1 MARLVACDFEMP
13 MKLFMMPH
21 TVPNRPTNGAVAPM
35 LASMPVPRV
44 MRRPVAASMRSR
56 REATRSLMPSLST
69 ASAERLSSIIA
80 ARTSGARPCR
90 SPNFLAASASEDM
103 RASAVSSLRSRR
115 LAANISSVLASAIV
129 QVTNDANARPII
141 TAFTTMSADR
151 NMPHGERS
159 RGSCAAALVGGEAGS
174 FAGATA
180 GACGSACR
188 GPAAAAAGAG
198 ALGGGVCADAGQQT
212 IAASSN
218 AAQACATGPSM
229 ILSNLF
235 IQYLA
240 FRF

>member
-1 MARLVACDFEMP
+1 MTTAGIAAARPSAVASSASAMPGATMARLVACDFEMP

-21 TVPNRPTNGAVAPM
+21 TVPNRPTNGAVAP
-35 LASMPVPRV
+35 
-44 MRRPVAASMRSR
+44 
-56 REATRSLMPSLST
+56 
-69 ASAERLSSIIA
+69 I
-80 ARTSGARPCR
+80 
-90 SPNFLAASASEDM
+90 
-103 RASAVSSLRSRR
+103 
-115 LAANISSVLASAIV
+115 LASAIV

-141 TAFTTMSADR
+141 TAFTTMSAER

-180 GACGSACR
+180 GACGSTCR